1 MTLQVKRLFYMR
13 KLLVVLS
20 FVTLLWSCGSDKN
33 KAGEKRIAKGPVSYG
48 GVLKMNEVEDFKN
61 LFPLS
66 IIEQQSLSIASQ
78 VYQGLV
84 KFSQADLTILPSL
97 AESWAV
103 NENSTIF
110 TFKIRKGIKFHN
122 DPCFEGNEG
131 RELTAKDV
139 KYCFDK
145 ICESNTMNQGFF
157 LFKDRV
163 KGANEYF
170 QSTKNKK
177 PLPNGVEGIKV
188 VDDYTIQIDLI
199 KPYSGFLSLL
209 GMQYAWIYPKE
220 AYDKYG
226 MEMRTKCVGTGP
238 FIIKEVKEGEA
249 VILSRNE
256 EYWDTDEHGNQ
267 LPYLDAVKI
276 TFIKEKK
283 AELLEFRKGNLDFV
297 YQLPLEMIDEV
308 VGELEDAKAGG
319 NPSFQMQ
326 VMPSMAVQFLGFQ
339 TQLEPFKNKLVR
351 QAFNYAVD
359 RDAIVNFTLKG
370 DGTPAKYG
378 FVPPFSKDYDCT
390 KIKGFTFDSD
400 KARKL
405 MAEAGYPGGKGLGT
419 LELTLNAGGTRNTQV
434 AEVIQKQLKDNIGL
448 DIKLNILPFAQ
459 HIENMEN
466 GKAPFFRVTWIAD
479 YPDPENFINQFSSE
493 HVPQNPAEKTFLNFM
508 RYKNPELDALL
519 SKAREEMDTKKR
531 NEVLVKCDQIII
543 DDAVVLPLY
552 YEENTR
558 LLSANVRGFD
568 QNAMEI
574 RDLTRVYFEQK
585 KDETKSGA
593 TANENEEG
601 QE

>member
-1 MTLQVKRLFYMR
+1 MR
-13 KLLVVLS
+13 KLLVALTC
-20 FVTLLWSCGSDKN
+20 VTLLWSCGGDKN
-33 KAGEKRIAKGPVSYG
+33 KTGEKRVAKGPVSYG
-48 GVLKMNEVEDFKN
+48 GVFKMNEVEDFKN

-66 IIEQQSLSIASQ
+66 IIEQQSFSIGGQ

-84 KFSQADLTILPSL
+84 RFSQADLSVVPNL

-103 NENSTIF
+103 NENATTF
-110 TFKIRKGIKFHN
+110 TFKIRKGVKFHN
-122 DPCFEGNEG
+122 DPCFEGGEG
-131 RELTAKDV
+131 RELSAKDV

-145 ICESNTMNQGFF
+145 LCEANTMNQGFF

-170 QSTKNKK
+170 KSTQDKK
-177 PLPNGVEGIKV
+177 PLPNGVEGVKV
-188 VDDYTIQIDLI
+188 VDENTIQIDLI
-199 KPYSGFLSLL
+199 KPYSGFLNSL

-220 AYDKYG
+220 AFDKYG

-238 FIIKEVKEGEA
+238 FTVKEVKEGEA
-249 VILSRNE
+249 VILARNE
-256 EYWDTDEHGNQ
+256 NYWDVDEHGNQ
-267 LPYLDAVKI
+267 LPYLDAIKI

-339 TQLEPFKNKLVR
+339 TQMEPFKNKLVR
-351 QAFNYAVD
+351 QAFNYAID

-370 DGTPAKYG
+370 DGSPAKYG
-378 FVPPFSKDYDCT
+378 FVPPFSKEYDCT
-390 KIKGFTFDSD
+390 KIKGFTFDPE

-405 MAEAGYPGGKGLGT
+405 LAEAGFPGGKGLGAI
-419 LELTLNAGGTRNTQV
+419 ELSLNAGGSRNTQV
-434 AEVIQKQLKDNIGL
+434 AEVIQKQLKENIGV
-448 DIKLNILPFAQ
+448 DVKLNILPFAQ
-459 HIENMEN
+459 HLENMEN
-466 GKAPFFRVTWIAD
+466 GKAPFFRVTWVAD
-479 YPDPENFINQFSSE
+479 YPDPENFINQFSSQ
-493 HVPQNPAEKTFLNFM
+493 HVPENPADKAYLNFM
-508 RYKNPELDALL
+508 RYKSSEFDALL
-519 SKAREEMDTKKR
+519 NQAREETDLKKR
-531 NEVLVKCDQIII
+531 NELLIKCDQLVI
-543 DDAVVLPLY
+543 DDAVIIPLY

-558 LLSANVRGFD
+558 LLGVSVRGFD
-568 QNAMEI
+568 QNAMEV

-585 KDETKSGA
+585 KADAKAESNGNA
-593 TANENEEG
+593 AENEEG